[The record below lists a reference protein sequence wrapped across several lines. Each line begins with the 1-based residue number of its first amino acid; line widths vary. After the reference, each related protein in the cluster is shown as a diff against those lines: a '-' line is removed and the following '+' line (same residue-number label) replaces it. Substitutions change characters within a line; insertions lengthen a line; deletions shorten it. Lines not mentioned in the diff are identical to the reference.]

1 MTISGKYPEDLGQ
14 SLGQNLEQNLG
25 AGSRELIHQACHDVE
40 GLRQWVA
47 ANLGVATGDFDLWL
61 PIALTGKG
69 SLYAEV
75 IGRDAQSPSG
85 YKQPID
91 LSDQERQPLYK
102 LGFDL
107 LHHLEAPPAVYL
119 MQFGFVPKNSG
130 EAEREVGFDRLFPF
144 PAAPAVAS
152 LGIQE
157 PDLFTCHWHCL
168 TGTPLRDILILEKN
182 LTV

>member
-1 MTISGKYPEDLGQ
+1 MAMSGKDSQ
-14 SLGQNLEQNLG
+14 DLGQNLGTNP
-25 AGSRELIHQACHDVE
+25 RELIHQACHDVV

-47 ANLGVATGDFDLWL
+47 TNLGVATGDFDLWL

-75 IGRDAQSPSG
+75 IGRDAQSSCG

-91 LSDQERQPLYK
+91 LSDRERQPLYK

-119 MQFGFVPKNSG
+119 MQFGFVQG
-130 EAEREVGFDRLFPF
+130 EVEREVGFDRLFPF

-182 LTV
+182 LASNLASNLVSK